1 MKFKEK
7 AVDKW
12 KSNHTWQ
19 PFLIAIAIILIIAIS
34 HKTYWEIT
42 TETNP
47 SNIWD
52 ERNTI
57 NDENLTIIQ
66 YGNGELVNQTVTF
79 KGVLEIF
86 PYTNISIGPL
96 EKANGTFDPAKAER
110 VLAAL
115 ALGVHRLLSLHQ
127 PILWLGSLRLRLPC
141 KGESAQ

>member
-7 AVDKW
+7 AVNKW
-12 KSNHTWQ
+12 KTNHTWQ
-19 PFLIAIAIILIIAIS
+19 PLLIAIAIILIIAIS

-52 ERNTI
+52 SRNTL

-66 YGNGELVNQTVTF
+66 YGSGELVNQTVTF

-96 EKANGTFDPAKAER
+96 EKANGTFDPDD
-110 VLAAL
+110 
-115 ALGVHRLLSLHQ
+115 GVVFSEEIYTKNMIRLNGGIKFLDIMEVFSV
-127 PILWLGSLRLRLPC
+127 
-141 KGESAQ
+141 